1 MRVKVITNLDGCLPC
16 GLLIEAI
23 NELSLN
29 EPSFNASFEIFDK
42 TSAEASL
49 LIEEHL
55 NRGFIQVGVPL
66 WFLYDDEDNYLKTF
80 LGFIGS
86 DKAHEKIKIL
96 KDALLLESSEFDH
109 PIGDRALEIKD
120 MLILRKKEKE

>member
-1 MRVKVITNLDGCLPC
+1 MKVKVVTNLNGCLPC

-23 NELSLN
+23 NELPLN

-42 TSAEASL
+42 TSAEANL
-49 LIEEHL
+49 LIQEHL
-55 NRGFIQVGVPL
+55 NRGFIQIGVPL
-66 WFLYDDEDNYLKTF
+66 WFLYDDEDNYVKTF
-80 LGFIGS
+80 LGFIES

-96 KDALLLESSEFDH
+96 KEALLLESSAFDH
-109 PIGDRALEIKD
+109 PTGDRALEIKD